1 MTCHFIE
8 IWSGFWFSNVAIMP
22 DRIYSLDISYCWPIL
37 WACFSSETKR
47 YSVPCTDC
55 HSAPLGCVVWVVWGG
70 GQAGQGFIANQGV
83 PKWVLNHEFAFLYDV
98 LPFYFFLANFQK
110 HFALVFSSLEEK
122 KVFLRRKKKK
132 RDCLLK
138 IQGFLSKDLR
148 IFYHSSQSVR
158 SFTGFKTSDFYKCFF
173 KINIVRVGLFVSKK
187 KKKSTSALI
196 EKNSVSINVYEAHK

>member
-1 MTCHFIE
+1 M
-8 IWSGFWFSNVAIMP
+8 
-22 DRIYSLDISYCWPIL
+22 
-37 WACFSSETKR
+37 K
-47 YSVPCTDC
+47 
-55 HSAPLGCVVWVVWGG
+55 
-70 GQAGQGFIANQGV
+70 
-83 PKWVLNHEFAFLYDV
+83 
-98 LPFYFFLANFQK
+98 
-110 HFALVFSSLEEK
+110 EK
-122 KVFLRRKKKK
+122 KSVFEEEKKK

-196 EKNSVSINVYEAHK
+196 EKNSVFPLMCMRHTNSR

>member
-83 PKWVLNHEFAFLYDV
+83 PKWVLNHVFAFLYDV
-98 LPFYFFLANFQK
+98 LPFYFF
-110 HFALVFSSLEEK
+110 FSKLPEAFCFGFFLPWRKK

-132 RDCLLK
+132 GTVYLKSRVSCQKTWEFFTILL
-138 IQGFLSKDLR
+138 
-148 IFYHSSQSVR
+148 SQW
-158 SFTGFKTSDFYKCFF
+158 DH
-173 KINIVRVGLFVSKK
+173 LLVSRHQ
-187 KKKSTSALI
+187 I
-196 EKNSVSINVYEAHK
+196 SINASLR

>member
-1 MTCHFIE
+1 MSLHFSMMCFHFI
-8 IWSGFWFSNVAIMP
+8 
-22 DRIYSLDISYCWPIL
+22 
-37 WACFSSETKR
+37 
-47 YSVPCTDC
+47 
-55 HSAPLGCVVWVVWGG
+55 
-70 GQAGQGFIANQGV
+70 
-83 PKWVLNHEFAFLYDV
+83 
-98 LPFYFFLANFQK
+98 FFLANFQK

-187 KKKSTSALI
+187 K
-196 EKNSVSINVYEAHK
+196 